1 MKKFYYVVGAFATAA
16 AIFTFIA
23 VMLKKLRISL
33 SIESINDDIEEPE
46 NTDIELSIS
55 ESKKGELEDELDFSE
70 TEELIRQE
78 LDGLISA
85 DDEDIEVEIKV
96 EE

>member
-16 AIFTFIA
+16 AIFTFFA

-55 ESKKGELEDELDFSE
+55 ENKKEEVEDELDFSE

-78 LDGLISA
+78 LDGMIEA

>member
-1 MKKFYYVVGAFATAA
+1 MKKFYYVIGAFATAA

-55 ESKKGELEDELDFSE
+55 ENKKEEIEDELDFSE

-78 LDGLISA
+78 LDGMIEA

>member
-1 MKKFYYVVGAFATAA
+1 
-16 AIFTFIA
+16 
-23 VMLKKLRISL
+23 MLKKLRISL